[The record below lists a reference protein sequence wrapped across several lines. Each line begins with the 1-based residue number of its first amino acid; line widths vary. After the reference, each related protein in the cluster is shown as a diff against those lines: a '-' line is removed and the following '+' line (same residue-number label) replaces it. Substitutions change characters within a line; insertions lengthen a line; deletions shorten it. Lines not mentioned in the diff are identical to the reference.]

1 MSEEKE
7 KKLSVK
13 ETTCKLNMYC
23 IHRLLWDNKRL
34 GQTDKDIWMELKE
47 LFQSAD
53 YSLSMELRPIEM
65 LWGDTQGIDNFMKE
79 MSGTLDK
86 EKSRKTEPSN

>member
-1 MSEEKE
+1 MSKDDKKPNGKE
-7 KKLSVK
+7 M
-13 ETTCKLNMYC
+13 TCKLNMYC
-23 IHRLLWDNKRL
+23 IHRLLWESKHL
-34 GQTDKDIWMELKE
+34 GQPDKDIWMELKE

-53 YSLSMELRPIEM
+53 YNLAMELRPVEM